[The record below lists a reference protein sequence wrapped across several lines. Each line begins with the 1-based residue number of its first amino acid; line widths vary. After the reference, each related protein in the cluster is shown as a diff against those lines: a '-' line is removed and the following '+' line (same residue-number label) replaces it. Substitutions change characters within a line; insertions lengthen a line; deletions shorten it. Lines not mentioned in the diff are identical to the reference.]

1 MKLSLSLF
9 NKSTLSIL
17 LTLILAYLLIDQ
29 SNMQKLTII
38 ILPVIAIIAHIIF
51 FLKII
56 QDRTLV
62 YITFVLFI
70 FQFFLVRFLFMNLYV
85 VNLTMFAFIFYLVTM
100 FFTQFNF
107 LNQE

>member
-29 SNMQKLTII
+29 SNLLKLCVV
-38 ILPVIAIIAHIIF
+38 ILPVIAIFTHIL
-51 FLKII
+51 FLTKNI
-56 QDRTLV
+56 QERTLI
-62 YITFVLFI
+62 YFTFVMFI
-70 FQFFLVRFLFMNLYV
+70 FQFFLVRLLFLNIYV
-85 VNLTMFAFIFYLVTM
+85 VNFTMFAFIFYLGTM